1 MWLTL
6 IAELYEML
14 ENGEINQF
22 DEIDKK
28 LLDKIV
34 KEIQEKRVDRR
45 KNI

>member
-34 KEIQEKRVDRR
+34 KEIQEKRVDKR